1 MLSLWK
7 IAKHMSAEGIQIRF
21 NQFRGKKKEK
31 KRRRNSEIQQL
42 YVEDNF

>member
-1 MLSLWK
+1 MEFK
-7 IAKHMSAEGIQIRF
+7 IRF